1 MFWIYSM
8 GNHRENLRV
17 NVGKHR
23 LSHLGELF
31 DGAKENDNF
40 GSFFATVEREFKVS
54 KVLML
59 NSDTV
64 YCLSHN
70 LILCCE
76 VRLISAFSCLVS
88 VFVHLNLHFCNR
100 KWVSSS
106 IWVWQ
111 MRAPHPFTKLST
123 FDFKVM
129 QNIFLSP
136 KRRAYNIDLVYFQY
150 CFFRQYF
157 NSKNKRRNI
166 FPDIFEIY

>member
-1 MFWIYSM
+1 M
-8 GNHRENLRV
+8 GNHRENFRV
-17 NVGKHR
+17 NVSKHR

-54 KVLML
+54 EVLML

-88 VFVHLNLHFCNR
+88 VCVHLNLHFCNG
-100 KWVSSS
+100 K
-106 IWVWQ
+106 
-111 MRAPHPFTKLST
+111 
-123 FDFKVM
+123 
-129 QNIFLSP
+129 
-136 KRRAYNIDLVYFQY
+136 
-150 CFFRQYF
+150 
-157 NSKNKRRNI
+157 
-166 FPDIFEIY
+166 

>member
-1 MFWIYSM
+1 M

-54 KVLML
+54 EVLML

-70 LILCCE
+70 LILIVLWSALDKCFLMFSVRFCALKLTFLQQE
-76 VRLISAFSCLVS
+76 VSKLVNLSLTDACSASFYETVDIRFQSYAKHIS
-88 VFVHLNLHFCNR
+88 
-100 KWVSSS
+100 
-106 IWVWQ
+106 
-111 MRAPHPFTKLST
+111 FTKKKSL
-123 FDFKVM
+123 
-129 QNIFLSP
+129 
-136 KRRAYNIDLVYFQY
+136 
-150 CFFRQYF
+150 
-157 NSKNKRRNI
+157 
-166 FPDIFEIY
+166 

>member
-1 MFWIYSM
+1 M

-17 NVGKHR
+17 NVGNHR

-54 KVLML
+54 EVLML